1 MVAVASNAGTMG
13 RSFVAGL
20 AGTAVMTVAQQIEMK
35 LSDRPPSNA
44 PAEAVEKVFHL
55 APKLDDD
62 AERRRASLVHFG
74 YGTAWGGV
82 RGLLSAAGLRGASG
96 TLAHLGLV
104 MGAAAV
110 MLPRLGLA
118 PPLREWGG
126 KQIAKDL
133 LFHGIYAVATGF
145 ALGWLERRTRR
156 AP

>member
-1 MVAVASNAGTMG
+1 MVATASNAGTIG
-13 RSFVAGL
+13 RGLAAGL

-35 LSDRPPSNA
+35 LSDRPPSTA

-55 APKLDDD
+55 APKPNDD

-82 RGLLSAAGLRGASG
+82 RGLLAAVGLRGASA

-118 PPLREWGG
+118 PPVREWGG
-126 KQIAKDL
+126 RQIAKDL
-133 LFHGIYAVATGF
+133 LFHGLYAAATGL
-145 ALGWLERRTRR
+145 ALGWLERRARPAT
-156 AP
+156 